1 MSDGREPPGDGFLIV
16 LTADR
21 TLMADYRMLFDGMV
35 GASQTTRTPRFLMKG
50 LLAPPARSAGLRAVQ
65 APLGLRRI
73 EAALTSNGWNPD
85 DVAVVRPEDLG
96 RAVGPRTRIIGL
108 SSGDPLGRGMN
119 SSTMAA
125 VAGGEIY
132 TSRLFRNLT
141 ERVGRLRRRAASARV
156 VVGGPGAWQLASD
169 SRAARGMGIDHVVT
183 GYCEGNVAALFRSI
197 ADGEAP
203 ATVLAA
209 EGLPGDAV
217 PAVRGATVMG
227 SVEISRGCGLGCGFC
242 TIAQERMIHVP
253 AETVISDVE
262 TNLSAG
268 VGNVSLVTED
278 VLRYGADG
286 ARPRP
291 AALIDLLLR
300 MRGLAGVGRIQADHA
315 NIASVERYTDEQLVE
330 VRRLMAGQAGPEA
343 YVWLNLG
350 VETAAGELLRAS
362 GGGAKMGSC
371 EPDEWG
377 EFCLRQVRRL
387 VQTGFFPL
395 VSLMVGLPGEA
406 PDDVEETIRWVGR
419 LGDERLAVFPL
430 LHAPV
435 DGRSR
440 PLCAADMSGAHWRL
454 FRLCYR
460 LNFRWV
466 PRLYWENQSE
476 AGAPLWR
483 RLVLQAMGR
492 GQALWWKGLFAWRS
506 DGRCQ

>member
-1 MSDGREPPGDGFLIV
+1 MSDGREPPGDGFPIV

-35 GASQTTRTPRFLMKG
+35 GASQTTRTPRFLMKR

-65 APLGLRRI
+65 APLGLRRV
-73 EAALTSNGWNPD
+73 EAALVSDGWSPD
-85 DVAVVRPEDLG
+85 EVAVVRPEDLG

-132 TSRLFRNLT
+132 TSRLFGRLA
-141 ERVGRLRRRAASARV
+141 ERVGRLRRRPASARV

-169 SRAARGMGIDHVVT
+169 IGAAREMGIDHVVT
-183 GYCEGNVAALFRSI
+183 GYCEGNVAELFRSI

-209 EGLPGDAV
+209 EGLPDVTV

-242 TIAQERMIHVP
+242 TIAREPMIHFP
-253 AETVISDVE
+253 PETVLSDVE

-286 ARPRP
+286 ARRQPS
-291 AALIDLLLR
+291 ALIDLLR
-300 MRGLAGVGRIQADHA
+300 GMRELAGSVRIQADHA
-315 NIASVERYTDEQLVE
+315 NVASVEQYTDEQLVE
-330 VRRLMAGQAGPEA
+330 VRRQMAGEAGPEA

-350 VETAAGELLRAS
+350 VETAADELLRAS
-362 GGGAKMGSC
+362 SGGA
-371 EPDEWG
+371 
-377 EFCLRQVRRL
+377 
-387 VQTGFFPL
+387 
-395 VSLMVGLPGEA
+395 
-406 PDDVEETIRWVGR
+406 
-419 LGDERLAVFPL
+419 
-430 LHAPV
+430 
-435 DGRSR
+435 
-440 PLCAADMSGAHWRL
+440 
-454 FRLCYR
+454 
-460 LNFRWV
+460 
-466 PRLYWENQSE
+466 
-476 AGAPLWR
+476 
-483 RLVLQAMGR
+483 
-492 GQALWWKGLFAWRS
+492 
-506 DGRCQ
+506 